1 MLGRGRLATLTALAF
16 CAAPATA
23 SAGTAKLVFQP
34 GDERTPDSEAFEYA
48 AAPGE
53 VNHLTLTASG
63 SSVLVTDTAGVT
75 LGRACTRPVPG
86 DTTRARCT
94 PPGGAD
100 VEGATATLGDGND
113 TARDSSL
120 GAAIDGGPGNDDLTG
135 GSLTGG
141 PGNDVPAGAS
151 SFKGGPGN
159 DRMTG
164 RNDEAFDLFDESDA
178 NNGTDVISGG
188 G

>member
-1 MLGRGRLATLTALAF
+1 MLGRGRLAVLTALAF
-16 CAAPATA
+16 CAGPAPA
-23 SAGTAKLVFQP
+23 SAGTAKLVLVP

-63 SSVLVTDTAGVT
+63 RSVLVVDTAGVT

-94 PPGGAD
+94 PPTEAD
-100 VEGATATLGDGND
+100 VEETSAKLGDGND
-113 TARDSSL
+113 TARDGSL

-141 PGNDVPAGAS
+141 PGNDILAGAS

-164 RNDEAFDLFDESDA
+164 RNDGDF
-178 NNGTDVISGG
+178 
-188 G
+188 